1 MSTFLFTSESV
12 GEGHPDKLCDQISDT
27 ILDHL
32 LAQDPNSKVAIETIA
47 KNDTIILAG
56 EITSTGTIDY
66 QSLVRNVIKDVGY
79 DFDDIFD
86 YKTVNVYTYINKQSE
101 DIASAVKE
109 TDRLDI
115 GAGDQGIM
123 FGYASDETREMMPM
137 SLIFAHNIVKKL
149 KELRHKTNWM
159 RPDCKSQ
166 VTVEYA
172 RDNGALVPIRVDT
185 VVVSCQHND
194 LISLKE
200 LRAYIKEQVVEKVIG
215 SDLLIDTKF
224 IIQPSGKFKIGGPV
238 GDTGLTGR
246 KIIVDGYGGFGAH
259 GGGCFS
265 GKDGSKVDRSGAYAA
280 RWIAKSLV
288 ASGICRR
295 VLIQIS
301 YAIGLKD
308 PVSIFINSYSTSN
321 FTDNE
326 IEKII
331 RDNFDLRPGK
341 IVEELQLKKPVFRN
355 TSVFGHFGRDEF
367 MWEVPKIIN
376 MSKSPLCEK

>member
-66 QSLVRNVIKDVGY
+66 QSIVRSVIKDVGY

-109 TDRLDI
+109 TDKLDI

-123 FGYASDETREMMPM
+123 FGYASDETCEMMPM

-149 KELRHKTNWM
+149 KELRSKTNWM

-215 SDLLIDTKF
+215 SDLLINTKF

-331 RDNFDLRPGK
+331 KDNFDLRPGK
-341 IVEELQLKKPVFRN
+341 IIEELQLKKPVYRN